1 VVGDLLFVG
10 INSVNGFRRVS
21 DQLQSLI
28 QNEVV
33 CDWRRSLRRA
43 DHRPGRAG
51 NRCRRNKGTNGFMLT
66 LDIDAD
72 TAPPKAK
79 ATGM

>member
-1 VVGDLLFVG
+1 MCAVDGMTAEPVVIKNLRYFGAPRNDGFVMMP
-10 INSVNGFRRVS
+10 
-21 DQLQSLI
+21 
-28 QNEVV
+28 NEIEAY
-33 CDWRRSLRRA
+33 RLA
-43 DHRPGRAG
+43 PKAYEF
-51 NRCRRNKGTNGFMLT
+51 KGTNGFMLT

>member
-1 VVGDLLFVG
+1 MKSFVIGVVLFVG
-10 INSVNGFRRVS
+10 LITVQAARVTG
-21 DQLQSLI
+21 
-28 QNEVV
+28 V
-33 CDWRRSLRRA
+33 
-43 DHRPGRAG
+43 
-51 NRCRRNKGTNGFMLT
+51 RNKGTNGFMLT